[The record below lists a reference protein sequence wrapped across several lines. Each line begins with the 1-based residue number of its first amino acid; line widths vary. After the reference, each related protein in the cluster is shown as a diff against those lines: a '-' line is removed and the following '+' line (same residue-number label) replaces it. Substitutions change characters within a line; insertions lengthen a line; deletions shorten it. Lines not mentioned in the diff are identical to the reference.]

1 MTSKIFKNSLLA
13 VLIAVFACTAVLLS
27 VLFEYFMLKM
37 KNEAENFTSL
47 AASVLENGDAASLCV
62 PEGKRVY
69 LISVDGVVLFDSR
82 GEEETQKVFAEE
94 VEIVL
99 KDGKAGFSDKAYG
112 ASERTVRYGL
122 KTETGSVVFTETT
135 EPTMWLVVL
144 GMSGIILAV
153 VAVGGILTFAMSV
166 KTSRTIAKTLNSVEP
181 EKSVRIQGYGELSP
195 LFGKIERQNK
205 MIQKQVEELSRQRRE
220 FNEIID
226 NMSEGLIII
235 DDKKQILSI
244 NSAALKLLNT
254 EMPMFGAGIYSL
266 GQGELF
272 YDAVDEAVSGE
283 NSVKTISDGANAY
296 QVIATPVFTDAEVTG
311 AVMVIIDN
319 TEREKLETM
328 RREFTSNVSHELKTP
343 LTSIYGLSEILMND
357 GVETEIVK
365 DFAKSINDETG
376 RMITLVNDILKLS
389 QLDEGGLDYS
399 REHVDLLELS
409 YSVVDRLK
417 TTAKKA
423 DVTISVQGERVTVFG
438 VHKVLEEIVY
448 NLCDNGI
455 KYNIPGGSVTVA
467 VGKSDEGI
475 YLSVSD
481 TGIGIPE
488 EALPRIFERFYRVD
502 KSHSRKIGGTG
513 LGLSIVKHA
522 AAMHGAV
529 VAAESTQGKGTVI
542 TVRF

>member
-69 LISVDGVVLFDSR
+69 LISADGVVLFDSR

-99 KDGKAGFSDKAYG
+99 KDGKARFSDKAYG

-522 AAMHGAV
+522 AALHGAV